1 MTRWRYTLKL
11 VSLEGEEVVRVQSS
25 LNSLGE
31 TGWEAVAWIP
41 DPQTPSRGWV
51 LMKMPSA
58 TS

>member
-31 TGWEAVAWIP
+31 TGWEAVAGFLILKP
-41 DPQTPSRGWV
+41 RAAAGC
-51 LMKMPSA
+51 
-58 TS
+58 